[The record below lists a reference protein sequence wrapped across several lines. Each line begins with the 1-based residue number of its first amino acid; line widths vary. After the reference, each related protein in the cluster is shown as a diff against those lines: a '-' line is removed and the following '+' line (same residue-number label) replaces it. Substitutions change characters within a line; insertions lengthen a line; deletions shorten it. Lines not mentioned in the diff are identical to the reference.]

1 MEEADHL
8 FIVTDQLTLSDQK
21 LIGRICQVA
30 KKDTK
35 KIKNISIV
43 HNLMKL
49 EEINQVKKDI

>member
-30 KKDTK
+30 NKDNKK
-35 KIKNISIV
+35 
-43 HNLMKL
+43 
-49 EEINQVKKDI
+49 